1 MCVMEVDE
9 QGARRLALDVGTV
22 HAGEPK
28 LLGEGGF
35 PIALLECG
43 FSIDVA
49 EGEASVEQDRRR
61 ILNSLAGC
69 PTSMLDTAVPPMSHP
84 NYDKVSRWHASMCIP
99 TDASVQC
106 VHAGEC
112 YPQW

>member
-1 MCVMEVDE
+1 MWVMEVDE

-28 LLGEGGF
+28 LLGDGGF
-35 PIALLECG
+35 PIGLLERG
-43 FSIDVA
+43 FDINVA
-49 EGEASVEQDRRR
+49 QGEASVEQDRRR

-69 PTSMLDTAVPPMSHP
+69 PTSTLDTAEPPTSHP
-84 NYDKVSRWHASMCIP
+84 NYDKVSRRRASMCIHD
-99 TDASVQC
+99 DASAQR

-112 YPQW
+112 YPRW

>member
-1 MCVMEVDE
+1 MWVMEVDE

-28 LLGEGGF
+28 LLGDGGF
-35 PIALLECG
+35 PIGLLERG
-43 FSIDVA
+43 FDINVA
-49 EGEASVEQDRRR
+49 QGEASVEQDRRR

-69 PTSMLDTAVPPMSHP
+69 PTSMLDTAEPPMRHP
-84 NYDKVSRWHASMCIP
+84 NYDKVSRRRASMCIHD
-99 TDASVQC
+99 DASAQR

-112 YPQW
+112 YPRW